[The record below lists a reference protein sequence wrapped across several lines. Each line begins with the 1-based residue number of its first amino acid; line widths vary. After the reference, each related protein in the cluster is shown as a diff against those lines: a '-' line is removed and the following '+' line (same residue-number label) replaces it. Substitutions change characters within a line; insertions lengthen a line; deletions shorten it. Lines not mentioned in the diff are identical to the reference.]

1 MVNIEQARKYCIG
14 DISEIEN
21 WDKALDDQKVVWC
34 VHHRLGETVS
44 RDELIE
50 KGLYYH
56 RPASELKFVT
66 PLEHVLIHHPNAKYI
81 CRDENGELRVTNPST
96 PKRLHGRGCLYQ
108 KRGRGAWRVKW
119 MKNGQLHD
127 ISTGS
132 LDFEEADVLASEI
145 IRASES

>member
-1 MVNIEQARKYCIG
+1 MVNLEQTRKYCIG

-21 WDKALDDQKVVWC
+21 WDKALDDPKVVWC

-66 PLEHVLIHHPNAKYI
+66 PLEHILIHHPNAKYI
-81 CRDENGELRVTNPST
+81 CRDENGVLHVSNPSNHNR
-96 PKRLHGRGCLYQ
+96 PHGHGTLYR
-108 KRGRGAWRVKW
+108 KRGRGAWRIRW

-132 LDFEEADVLASEI
+132 LDFEEADVLAREI
-145 IRASES
+145 IRSSEP